1 MQPEI
6 VLQQGFHLVKV
17 FQAQLTLGVVSLL
30 SYLGQESLEG
40 MLKVQVSSQRLNRQW
55 SVRMCTS
62 YAGFMSELS
71 PISHCSGSG

>member
-17 FQAQLTLGVVSLL
+17 AQLTLGVVSLL

>member
-17 FQAQLTLGVVSLL
+17 AQLTLGVVSLL

-62 YAGFMSELS
+62 YSGFMSELS